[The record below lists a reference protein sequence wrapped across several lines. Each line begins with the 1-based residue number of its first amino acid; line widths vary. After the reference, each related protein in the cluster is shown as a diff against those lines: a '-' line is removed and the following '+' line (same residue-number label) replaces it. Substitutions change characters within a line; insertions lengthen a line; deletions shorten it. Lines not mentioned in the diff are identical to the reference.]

1 MSIKKNVVANYAS
14 QIYVTLAGIAMLPL
28 YLRYMGAETYGLLGF
43 FTMLQ
48 AWFNLL
54 DLGLTPTISR
64 EAARLK
70 AGALSVLEFKQLFRG
85 LSVIF
90 MGIAIVGG
98 AGIFLLSPDIASR
111 WLNAQVL
118 SHSQVALAIQIM
130 GACVALRWMGGLYR
144 GVISGVEQQVWL
156 GIFNV
161 IITTLRFVIVFP
173 VMWHFGYTAQTF
185 FLYQL
190 GVAILE
196 IVGLWYKSGQVISA
210 FKYEGQQVGWSL
222 KPVKS
227 VLQFSMTIA
236 FTSSVWVFATQTDKL
251 LLSKLLPLNEYGF
264 FTLAVLV
271 ASVVMVISG
280 PISSAIMPRMA
291 NLYSQGK
298 KAEVIDVYR
307 KSTQLVSLLAG
318 VVTLTLVCAGGQL
331 LYAWTGGAQLQENTG
346 LILKLYAL
354 GNGFL
359 AIGAFPYYMQYAR
372 GNLHYHL
379 KGNVIMIATILP
391 ATYFAAVNYGAVG
404 AGCVWL
410 LTNLL
415 FLILWVAYVHR
426 KLMPGVH
433 LDWLINDVLKI
444 LAPGV
449 VLAVFITVLDVQP
462 TGVLNN
468 LLFVVVAGLSIF
480 LTMILVAY
488 YQLKLSLFDEIKRH
502 R

>member
-1 MSIKKNVVANYAS
+1 
-14 QIYVTLAGIAMLPL
+14 MLPL

-70 AGALSVLEFKQLFRG
+70 AGVLSTLEFKQLFRG
-85 LSVIF
+85 LSLIF
-90 MGIAIVGG
+90 MVLAIVGG
-98 AGIFLLSPDIASR
+98 TSIFLLSPYIAND
-111 WLNAQVL
+111 WLKAEVL
-118 SHSQVALAIQIM
+118 SHAQVALAIQIM

-144 GVISGVEQQVWL
+144 GVISGVEEQVWL
-156 GIFNV
+156 GAFNV
-161 IITTLRFVIVFP
+161 VITTFRFIIVLP
-173 VMWHFGYTAQTF
+173 VMWYFGYTAQTF
-185 FLYQL
+185 FFYQL
-190 GVAILE
+190 GVAVLE
-196 IVGLWYKSGQVISA
+196 ILGLWYKSWLIISNYKYDGQP
-210 FKYEGQQVGWSL
+210 VGWSI
-222 KPVKS
+222 KPVKA

-298 KAEVIDVYR
+298 ADEVIDVYR

-331 LYAWTGGAQLQENTG
+331 LYAWTGGAQLQDNTA

-391 ATYFAAVNYGAVG
+391 ATYFAASHYGAVG
-404 AGCVWL
+404 AGWVWL

-415 FLILWVAYVHR
+415 FVIFWVAYVHR
-426 KLMPGVH
+426 KLIPGIH
-433 LDWLINDVLKI
+433 LGWLFGDVLKV

-449 VLAVFITVLDVQP
+449 VVAVLISVLDVRP
-462 TGVLNN
+462 IGVINN
-468 LLFVVVAGLSIF
+468 LLFVIGAGLMIF
-480 LTMILVAY
+480 LTMISVAY
-488 YQLKLSLFDEIKRH
+488 YQLKLSLFDELKRH

>member
-28 YLRYMGAETYGLLGF
+28 YRRYMGAETYGLLGF

-70 AGALSVLEFKQLFRG
+70 AGALNTLEFKQLFRG
-85 LSVIF
+85 LSIIF
-90 MGIAIVGG
+90 IVIAIVGG
-98 AGIFLLSPDIASR
+98 GSIFLLSPYIANH
-111 WLNAQVL
+111 WLKAEIL
-118 SHSQVALAIQIM
+118 SHGQVALAIQIM

-156 GIFNV
+156 GGFNV
-161 IITTLRFVIVFP
+161 IITTFRFILVFP
-173 VMWHFGYTAQTF
+173 VMWSFGYTAQTF
-185 FLYQL
+185 FYYQM

-196 IVGLWYKSGQVISA
+196 VLGLWYKSRLIISEFKFDGQR
-210 FKYEGQQVGWSL
+210 VGWSI

-291 NLYSQGK
+291 NLYSQGRA
-298 KAEVIDVYR
+298 AEVIDVYR

-318 VVTLTLVCAGGQL
+318 VVTLTLLCAGGQL
-331 LYAWTGGAQLQENTG
+331 LYAWTGGAQLQENTA

-372 GNLHYHL
+372 GNLRYHL
-379 KGNVIMIATILP
+379 KGNVIMIITILP
-391 ATYFAAVNYGAVG
+391 ATYFAANKYGAVG
-404 AGCVWL
+404 AGYVWL

-415 FLILWVAYVHR
+415 FVMFWVAYVHR
-426 KLMPGVH
+426 KLIPGIHV
-433 LDWLINDVLKI
+433 DWLIGDVLKV

-449 VLAVFITVLDVQP
+449 VIATLISVINVQP
-462 TGVLNN
+462 VGVFNN
-468 LLFVVVAGLSIF
+468 LMFVIGAGLSIF
-480 LTMILVAY
+480 LVMIAAAY
-488 YQLKLSLFDEIKRH
+488 YLLKLSLFDELKRH

>member
-14 QIYVTLAGIAMLPL
+14 QIYITLAGIAMLPL

-70 AGALSVLEFKQLFRG
+70 AGVLSTLEFKQLFRG

-90 MGIAIVGG
+90 MVLAIVGG
-98 AGIFLLSPDIASR
+98 GSIFLLSPYIANH
-111 WLNAQVL
+111 WLKAEVL
-118 SHSQVALAIQIM
+118 SHGQVALAIQIM

-156 GIFNV
+156 GVFNV
-161 IITTLRFVIVFP
+161 IITTFRFVLVFP
-173 VMWHFGYTAQTF
+173 VMWYFGYTAQTF
-185 FLYQL
+185 FFYQL
-190 GVAILE
+190 GVATLE
-196 IVGLWYKSGQVISA
+196 ILGLWYKSCQIISDYKYDGQP
-210 FKYEGQQVGWSL
+210 VGWSI
-222 KPVKS
+222 KPVKA
-227 VLQFSMTIA
+227 VLQFSMMIA

-291 NLYSQGK
+291 NLHSQGK
-298 KAEVIDVYR
+298 TDQVIDVYR
-307 KSTQLVSLLAG
+307 KSTQMVSLLAG
-318 VVTLTLVCAGGQL
+318 VVTLTLMCAGGQL
-331 LYAWTGGAQLQENTG
+331 LYAWTGGAQLQENTA

-391 ATYFAAVNYGAVG
+391 ATYFAASHYGAIG

-415 FLILWVAYVHR
+415 FVMFWVAYVHR
-426 KLMPGVH
+426 KLIPGIH
-433 LDWLINDVLKI
+433 LDWLLGDVLKV

-449 VLAVFITVLDVQP
+449 FVALLISALDVQP
-462 TGVLNN
+462 VGVINN
-468 LLFVVVAGLSIF
+468 LLFVIGAGLAIF

-488 YQLKLSLFDEIKRH
+488 YQLKLSLFDELKRH

>member
-1 MSIKKNVVANYAS
+1 MSIKNNVVANYAS

-70 AGALSVLEFKQLFRG
+70 AGALSALEFKQLFRG
-85 LSVIF
+85 LSTIF
-90 MGIAIVGG
+90 IGIAIVGG
-98 AGIFLLSPDIASR
+98 AGIFLLSPFIASQ
-111 WLNAQVL
+111 WLNAEVL
-118 SHSQVALAIQIM
+118 SDTQVELAIQIM
-130 GACVALRWMGGLYR
+130 GVCVALRWMGGLYR
-144 GVISGVEQQVWL
+144 GIISGVEQQVWL

-161 IITTLRFVIVFP
+161 VITTLRFVVVFP
-173 VMWHFGYTAQTF
+173 IMWKFGYTAKTF
-185 FLYQL
+185 FVYQL
-190 GVAILE
+190 GVAMLE
-196 IVGLWYKSGQVISA
+196 VAGLWFKSSWVISY
-210 FKYEGQQVGWSL
+210 FKCDNHPVGWSI
-222 KPVKS
+222 KPVKN
-227 VLQFSMTIA
+227 VLKFSMTIA

-251 LLSKLLPLNEYGF
+251 LLSKFLSLNEYGF

-298 KAEVIDVYR
+298 KGEVIDVYR
-307 KSTQLVSLLAG
+307 KSTQLVSLLTG
-318 VVTLTLVCAGGQL
+318 VVTMTLVCAGGQL
-331 LYAWTGGAQLQENTG
+331 LYAWTGGAHLHENTA

-391 ATYFAAVNYGAVG
+391 ATYFAVTNYGAVG
-404 AGCVWL
+404 AGYVWL
-410 LTNLL
+410 LINL
-415 FLILWVAYVHR
+415 FFVMFWVAYVHR
-426 KLMPGVH
+426 KLIPGIH
-433 LDWLINDVLKI
+433 LDWLFNDVLKV

-449 VLAVFITVLDVQP
+449 LVTILISAWGLQP
-462 TGVLNN
+462 VGVLNN
-468 LLFVVVAGLSIF
+468 FLFVVGAGLSIF
-480 LTMILVAY
+480 MSMILVSY
-488 YQLKLSLFDEIKRH
+488 YQFKLPLFDELKRH